1 MRLHEP
7 WLGFVVSSIGAQKV
21 KKDTSVQP
29 ALKHMLQGETTS
41 VMVACLLLVNTYAY
55 NVYWLTYIGAP

>member
-1 MRLHEP
+1 MQLHEP

-29 ALKHMLQGETTS
+29 AFKHMLWGENML
-41 VMVACLLLVNTYAY
+41 VMVACLLLVCG
-55 NVYWLTYIGAP
+55 LYIWFVLNMQTL